1 MEKSLKHTPYPYSKE
16 NIYIWNLTN
25 TRLFV
30 NDSTTFVRVR
40 PSHLYQKNKQK
51 KLYITD
57 FNLYQKLFI
66 NPGTNLYQGTNPGTT
81 VCTRP
86 AQYKKKKFRKSNA
99 LSLEQGP
106 IQEDV
111 FFVIL
116 KKVPLLYPPDPNI
129 EAAIRF
135 WKILCGEVSPKT
147 VLKTESERKF
157 QGGSFYR
164 KKKNFLKKLRIG
176 LVA

>member
-1 MEKSLKHTPYPYSKE
+1 MGLSVEKSLKHTPYPYSKE

-30 NDSTTFVRVR
+30 NDTTTFVRVR
-40 PSHLYQKNKQK
+40 PFHLYQKNKQK
-51 KLYITD
+51 KLYITG

-106 IQEDV
+106 I
-111 FFVIL
+111 
-116 KKVPLLYPPDPNI
+116 
-129 EAAIRF
+129 
-135 WKILCGEVSPKT
+135 
-147 VLKTESERKF
+147 
-157 QGGSFYR
+157 
-164 KKKNFLKKLRIG
+164 
-176 LVA
+176 